1 MLLSLLSVTNHRCN
15 PLHCPFCRD
24 EDTKVI
30 DSRLMADGGQ
40 IRRRRQCLSCHE
52 RFTTYEIAELLMPRV
67 IKQDGSREP
76 FDDDKLRAGLNRALE
91 KRPVSTESLETAIN
105 YIKHALRSTGER
117 ELASQVIGQKVME
130 QLQQLDEVAY
140 VRFASV
146 YRRFQDLSEFRK
158 EIDRLQGQ
166 PSTISTNQ

>member
-1 MLLSLLSVTNHRCN
+1 M
-15 PLHCPFCRD
+15 HCPFCRD

-30 DSRLMADGGQ
+30 DSRLVADGGQ

-91 KRPVSTESLETAIN
+91 KRPVSIEALETAVDQ
-105 YIKHALRSTGER
+105 IKHALRSTGER
-117 ELASQVIGQKVME
+117 ELASRVVGEKVME

-146 YRRFQDLSEFRK
+146 YRRFQDLNEFRK
-158 EIDRLQGQ
+158 EIDRLENRQ
-166 PSTISTNQ
+166 PKASVNKIPVNS

>member
-1 MLLSLLSVTNHRCN
+1 M
-15 PLHCPFCRD
+15 HCPFCCD
-24 EDTKVI
+24 ENTKVI
-30 DSRLMADGGQ
+30 DSRLVADGSQ
-40 IRRRRQCLSCHE
+40 VRRRRQCLSCHE

-91 KRPVSTESLETAIN
+91 KRSVSIESLETAVDH
-105 YIKHALRSTGER
+105 IKHALRSTGER
-117 ELASQVIGQKVME
+117 ELASRVVGEKVME

-146 YRRFQDLSEFRK
+146 YRRFQDLNEFRR
-158 EIDRLQGQ
+158 EIDFLEKRQ
-166 PSTISTNQ
+166 PKASANKIPVNP